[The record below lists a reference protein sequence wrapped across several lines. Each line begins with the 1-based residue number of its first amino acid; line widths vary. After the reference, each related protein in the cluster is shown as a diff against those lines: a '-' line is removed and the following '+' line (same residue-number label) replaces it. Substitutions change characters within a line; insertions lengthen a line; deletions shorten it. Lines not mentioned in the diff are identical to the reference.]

1 MNYQVIHILSSLGE
15 SDKELLNEIQWTFP
29 LITRPFDTIAK
40 KFDTTPEIIK
50 EKLNHLK
57 EIGVLRQLSAIF
69 DTRKL
74 GYTSSLVAME
84 IEHDK
89 LDYVASQIN
98 RHPGVSHNYERDHQ
112 FNLWFTLAVPPGAD
126 LNSEL
131 EKFNVLKGIKKVRML
146 PTLQLFKIGVKLD
159 MVDDKKHE
167 VAPTEEKK
175 EIKNIKFEP
184 TEEDK
189 DFIRELQ
196 KDMEIIDEPFVNAAK
211 NLGITEDELFS
222 KMKHYESMGVLRRF
236 AAILRHRQVGFTANG
251 MIVWKVPEDRITSV
265 GETLGSFPQI
275 SHCYERPTYDD
286 WPYNVFSM
294 IHCKTHDEA
303 YDVAKTIQNQ
313 IDVNDYKILFSS
325 REFKKTRVEYFVEN
339 SFSLEDTAA

>member
-1 MNYQVIHILSSLGE
+1 LNCRLIHLLSSLGE

-29 LITRPFDTIAK
+29 LVTRPFDAISK

-50 EKLNHLK
+50 EKLNNLK

-126 LNSEL
+126 LNAEL

-159 MVDDKKHE
+159 LVDDKKHE
-167 VAPTEEKK
+167 IAPTEEKK

-184 TEEDK
+184 TEQDK

-196 KDMEIIDEPFVNAAK
+196 KDMEIIDEPFVQAAN
-211 NLGITEDELFS
+211 NLGITEDELFA

-251 MIVWKVPEDRITSV
+251 MIVWKVPEGRITSV
-265 GETLGSFPQI
+265 GETLGSFPQV

-303 YDVAKTIQNQ
+303 HDVAKTIQNQ
-313 IDVNDYKILFSS
+313 INVDEYKILFSS

>member
-1 MNYQVIHILSSLGE
+1 MTE
-15 SDKELLNEIQWTFP
+15 FDKEILNEIQWTFP
-29 LITRPFDTIAK
+29 LVTRPFDDIAK
-40 KFDTTPEIIK
+40 KFNTSPEIIK
-50 EKLNHLK
+50 EKLINLK
-57 EIGVLRQLSAIF
+57 KIGVLRQLSAIF

-89 LDYVASQIN
+89 LDYVANQIN

-159 MVDDKKHE
+159 MIDNQKHE
-167 VAPTEEKK
+167 IAPTEDKK

-184 TEEDK
+184 TEQDK

-196 KDMEIIDEPFVNAAK
+196 KDMDIIDEPFVKAAT
-211 NLGITEDELFS
+211 NLGITEDELFA
-222 KMKHYESMGVLRRF
+222 KMKHYESIGVLRRF

-251 MIVWKVPEDRITSV
+251 MIVWKVPENRITSV
-265 GETLGSFPQI
+265 GETLGSFPQV

-294 IHCKTHDEA
+294 IHCKTHTEA
-303 YDVAKTIQNQ
+303 NDVAKIIQNQ
-313 IDVNDYKILFSS
+313 IDVDEYKILFSS

>member
-1 MNYQVIHILSSLGE
+1 MNYRLIHLLSSLGE

-29 LITRPFDTIAK
+29 LVTRPFDAIAK

-50 EKLNHLK
+50 EKLNNLK

-89 LDYVASQIN
+89 LEYVASQIN

-131 EKFNVLKGIKKVRML
+131 EKFNVLKGIKKVRKL

-184 TEEDK
+184 TEDDK

-196 KDMEIIDEPFVNAAK
+196 KDMDIVDEPFVKAAN

-222 KMKHYESMGVLRRF
+222 KMKHYESLGVLRRF

-265 GETLGSFPQI
+265 GETLGSFPQV

-313 IDVNDYKILFSS
+313 IDVNEYKILFSS

>member
-1 MNYQVIHILSSLGE
+1 MSSLTE
-15 SDKELLNEIQWTFP
+15 FDKEILNEIQWTFP
-29 LITRPFDTIAK
+29 LVTRPFDDIAK
-40 KFDTTPEIIK
+40 KFNTSPEIIK
-50 EKLNHLK
+50 EKLINLK
-57 EIGVLRQLSAIF
+57 KIGVLRQLSAIF

-89 LDYVASQIN
+89 LDYVANQIN

-159 MVDDKKHE
+159 MIDNQKHE
-167 VAPTEEKK
+167 IAPTEDKK

-184 TEEDK
+184 TEQDK

-196 KDMEIIDEPFVNAAK
+196 KDMDIIDEPFVKAAT
-211 NLGITEDELFS
+211 NLGITEDELFA
-222 KMKHYESMGVLRRF
+222 KMKYYESIGVLRRF

-251 MIVWKVPEDRITSV
+251 MIVWKVPENRITSV
-265 GETLGSFPQI
+265 GETLGSFPQV

-294 IHCKTHDEA
+294 IHCKTHTEA
-303 YDVAKTIQNQ
+303 NDVAKIIQNQ
-313 IDVNDYKILFSS
+313 IDVDEYKILFSS

>member
-1 MNYQVIHILSSLGE
+1 MSSLAE

-29 LITRPFDTIAK
+29 LVTRPFDTIAK

-50 EKLNHLK
+50 EKLNNLK

-89 LDYVASQIN
+89 LDHVASQIN

-126 LNSEL
+126 LDSEL
-131 EKFNVLKGIKKVRML
+131 EKFNVLKGIKKVRKL

-184 TEEDK
+184 TEDDK

-196 KDMEIIDEPFVNAAK
+196 KDMEIIDEPFVKAAN

-222 KMKHYESMGVLRRF
+222 KMKHYESLGVLRRF

-265 GETLGSFPQI
+265 GETLGSFPQV

-313 IDVNDYKILFSS
+313 IDVNEYKILFSS

>member
-1 MNYQVIHILSSLGE
+1 MNCRLIHLLSSLGE

-29 LITRPFDTIAK
+29 LVTRPFDTIAK

-50 EKLNHLK
+50 EKLNNLK

-159 MVDDKKHE
+159 LVDDKKHE

-265 GETLGSFPQI
+265 GETLGSFPQV

-303 YDVAKTIQNQ
+303 YEVAKIIQDQ
-313 IDVNDYKILFSS
+313 IDVNEYKILFSS

-339 SFSLEDTAA
+339 SFSLEDTVA

>member
-1 MNYQVIHILSSLGE
+1 MNLRLIHLLSSLGK

-29 LITRPFDTIAK
+29 LVTRPFDAIAK

-50 EKLNHLK
+50 ETLKNLK

-84 IEHDK
+84 IEHDE
-89 LDYVASQIN
+89 LDHVASQIN
-98 RHPGVSHNYERDHQ
+98 RHPGVSHNYERDHE

-126 LNSEL
+126 LNDEL
-131 EKFNVLKGIKKVRML
+131 KKFNVLKGIKKVRML

-159 MVDDKKHE
+159 LVDDKKHDI
-167 VAPTEEKK
+167 APTEEKK
-175 EIKNIKFEP
+175 EIKNIEFNP
-184 TEEDK
+184 TEQDK

-196 KDMEIIDEPFVNAAK
+196 KDMEIIDEPFVKAAK
-211 NLGITEDELFS
+211 NLGITEDEVFT
-222 KMKHYESMGVLRRF
+222 KMKHYEDVGVMRRF

-265 GETLGSFPQI
+265 GETLGSFPQV

-313 IDVNDYKILFSS
+313 INVSEYKILFSS
-325 REFKKTRVEYFVEN
+325 REFKKTRVEYFVEH
-339 SFSLEDTAA
+339 SFSLDDPTV

>member
-1 MNYQVIHILSSLGE
+1 MNYRLIHLLSSLGE

-29 LITRPFDTIAK
+29 LVTRPFDAIAK

-50 EKLNHLK
+50 EKLNNLK

-89 LDYVASQIN
+89 LEYVASQIN

-131 EKFNVLKGIKKVRML
+131 EKFNVLKGIKKVRKL

-159 MVDDKKHE
+159 MIDDKKHE

-184 TEEDK
+184 TEDDK

-196 KDMEIIDEPFVNAAK
+196 KDMEIIDEPFVKAAN

-222 KMKHYESMGVLRRF
+222 KMKHYESLGVLRRF

-265 GETLGSFPQI
+265 GETLGSFPQV

-313 IDVNDYKILFSS
+313 IDVNEYKILFSS

>member
-1 MNYQVIHILSSLGE
+1 MDEL
-15 SDKELLNEIQWTFP
+15 DKELLNEIQWTFP
-29 LITRPFDTIAK
+29 LVTRPFDAIAK
-40 KFDTTPEIIK
+40 KFNTTPEIIK
-50 EKLNHLK
+50 EHLNNLK
-57 EIGVLRQLSAIF
+57 EVGILRQLSAIF

-89 LDYVASQIN
+89 LEHVASQIN
-98 RHPGVSHNYERDHQ
+98 RHPGVSHNYEREHQ

-126 LNSEL
+126 LKTEID
-131 EKFNVLKGIKKVRML
+131 KFNVLKGIKKVRML

-159 MVDDKKHE
+159 MVDEKKHE
-167 VAPTEEKK
+167 IAPTEKKK
-175 EIKNIKFEP
+175 EIKNVKFEP

-196 KDMEIIDEPFVNAAK
+196 KDMEIIDETFVKAAN
-211 NLGITEDELFS
+211 NLGITENELFE
-222 KMKHYESMGVLRRF
+222 KMKYYEDNGIMRRF

-251 MIVWKVPEDRITSV
+251 MIVWKVPEERISEV
-265 GETLGSFPQI
+265 GEKLGAFPQV
-275 SHCYERPTYDD
+275 SHCYERPTYPD

-303 YDVAKTIQNQ
+303 HEMAKTIQDQ
-313 IDVNDYKILFSS
+313 INVPEYQILFSS
-325 REFKKTRVEYFVEN
+325 REFKKVRVEYFVEK
-339 SFSLEDTAA
+339 SFSFEETIPAS

>member
-1 MNYQVIHILSSLGE
+1 LSSLGE

-29 LITRPFDTIAK
+29 LVTRPFDTIAK

-50 EKLNHLK
+50 EKLNNLK

-112 FNLWFTLAVPPGAD
+112 FNLWFTLAVPPGVD

-265 GETLGSFPQI
+265 GETLGSFPQV

-303 YDVAKTIQNQ
+303 YEVAKTIQDQ
-313 IDVNDYKILFSS
+313 IDVNEYKILFSS

-339 SFSLEDTAA
+339 SFSLEDTVA

>member
-1 MNYQVIHILSSLGE
+1 MSSLGE

-29 LITRPFDTIAK
+29 LVTRPFDAIAK

-50 EKLNHLK
+50 EKLNNLK

-89 LDYVASQIN
+89 LDHVASQIN

-131 EKFNVLKGIKKVRML
+131 EKFNVLNGIKKVRML

-184 TEEDK
+184 TEDDK

-196 KDMEIIDEPFVNAAK
+196 KDMEIIDEPFVKAAN

-222 KMKHYESMGVLRRF
+222 KMKHYESLGVLRRF

-265 GETLGSFPQI
+265 GETLGSFPQV

-303 YDVAKTIQNQ
+303 YEVAKTIQDQ
-313 IDVNDYKILFSS
+313 IDVNEYKILFSS

-339 SFSLEDTAA
+339 SFSLEDIVA

>member
-1 MNYQVIHILSSLGE
+1 MNCRLIHLLSSLGE

-29 LITRPFDTIAK
+29 LVTRPFDAIAK

-50 EKLNHLK
+50 DKLNNLK

-126 LNSEL
+126 LNAEL

-159 MVDDKKHE
+159 LVDDNKHE
-167 VAPTEEKK
+167 IAPTEEKK

-184 TEEDK
+184 TEQDK

-196 KDMEIIDEPFVNAAK
+196 KDMEIIDEPFVKAAN
-211 NLGITEDELFS
+211 NLGITEDELFA
-222 KMKHYESMGVLRRF
+222 KMKHYESIGVLRRF

-251 MIVWKVPEDRITSV
+251 MIVWKVPEGRITSV
-265 GETLGSFPQI
+265 GETLGSFPQV

-303 YDVAKTIQNQ
+303 HDVAKTIQNQ
-313 IDVNDYKILFSS
+313 IDVDEYKILFSS

>member
-1 MNYQVIHILSSLGE
+1 MALMDEL
-15 SDKELLNEIQWTFP
+15 DKELLNEIQWTFP
-29 LITRPFDTIAK
+29 LVTRPFDAIAK
-40 KFDTTPEIIK
+40 KFDTTPTIVK
-50 EKLNHLK
+50 EHLNNLK
-57 EIGVLRQLSAIF
+57 KIGVLRQLSAIF

-84 IEHDK
+84 IQHDK
-89 LDYVASQIN
+89 LEYVASQIN

-112 FNLWFTLAVPPGAD
+112 FNLWFTLAVPPGSD
-126 LNSEL
+126 LKTEI

-159 MVDDKKHE
+159 MVDGKKHD

-175 EIKNIKFEP
+175 EIKNVKFEP
-184 TEEDK
+184 TEQDK

-196 KDMEIIDEPFVNAAK
+196 KDMAIIDEPFVKAAN
-211 NLGITEDELFS
+211 NLGITENELFE
-222 KMKHYESMGVLRRF
+222 KMKQYEDNGVMRRF

-251 MIVWKVPEDRITSV
+251 MIVWIVPEDRISEV
-265 GETLGSFPQI
+265 GEKLGAFPQV
-275 SHCYERPTYDD
+275 SHCYERPTYSD

-303 YDVAKTIQNQ
+303 NEMAKTIQDQ
-313 IDVNDYKILFSS
+313 INVNDYKILFSS
-325 REFKKTRVEYFVEN
+325 REFKKTRVEYFAEN
-339 SFSLEDTAA
+339 SFSFEETIPAS

>member
-1 MNYQVIHILSSLGE
+1 MV
-15 SDKELLNEIQWTFP
+15 
-29 LITRPFDTIAK
+29 TRPFDAIAK

-50 EKLNHLK
+50 EKLNNLK

-126 LNSEL
+126 LNAEL

-159 MVDDKKHE
+159 LVDDKKHE
-167 VAPTEEKK
+167 IAPTEEKK

-184 TEEDK
+184 TEQDK

-196 KDMEIIDEPFVNAAK
+196 KDMEIIDEPFVQAAN
-211 NLGITEDELFS
+211 NLGITEDELFA

-251 MIVWKVPEDRITSV
+251 MIVWKVPEGRITSV
-265 GETLGSFPQI
+265 GKTLGSFPQV

-303 YDVAKTIQNQ
+303 HDVAKTIQNQ
-313 IDVNDYKILFSS
+313 INVDEYKILFSS